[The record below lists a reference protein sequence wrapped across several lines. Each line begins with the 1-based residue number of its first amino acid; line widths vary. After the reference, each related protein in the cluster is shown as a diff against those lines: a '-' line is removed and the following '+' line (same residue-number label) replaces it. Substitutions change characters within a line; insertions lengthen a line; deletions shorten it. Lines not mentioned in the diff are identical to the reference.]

1 MKRFLLPLFATIVCM
16 SAARAAAP
24 NKALAA
30 PATDTI
36 RITANDFEVIEYGKD
51 NDWFIGMYSV
61 DSTYLI
67 CFDYVSETVSGTFTL
82 ADMIASY
89 SWMQVRKTK
98 KYIDYKSV
106 TLTVQ
111 KNQDKSVDLYAD
123 ILGDDGNV
131 YLLTAHYVQKRP
143 SITPKDTVSYTLG
156 EAELNLGNISF
167 QMHSEDKPEVYFS
180 TIVYY
185 EGLIEGTYTEA
196 DIAPY
201 GACIRIGEKWIDAVR
216 YDLEVTQQDYVY
228 QAKAEMIGN
237 DSVLYRITMTSHS
250 LMPKRTVDI
259 AIRNMT
265 IENLTA
271 TQGIYYLDGFND
283 DYEVS
288 VQVTADSIAD
298 GVFSTGFTATL
309 NSKEGQSTTG
319 LQTTLTLRTDAKS
332 RKVNINMLGKDTV
345 LYRIDMGYIIPTPTD
360 TIDVP
365 FTRSAEL
372 THAKAAG
379 NYQFYNRNDK
389 YIAAIDVHTDT
400 LGGTFSGD
408 AIDKYYSFLGIIRGR
423 DTLGVRVMDA
433 KVVLSQAQDTTY
445 LAANMI
451 GDDSIMYRVTMF
463 YVPPVAKDT
472 VVLNIPKA
480 QYNDL
485 LAQGAYQVHGYTPDS
500 AYYLS
505 LTPFAEQTEG
515 TYEVSDMYQKYS
527 YIARFDSKDDF
538 TRIPFYSGG
547 VTAKRKGL
555 YLDVAGGIMGKD
567 SIYYKVQMSA
577 LMPMPYDS
585 VSGEVDFTYGTQD
598 EVTINTAYLADSSMI
613 LFDAVAYGVIN
624 NTFIRFNTD
633 TTDAVTIIPVGVYPI
648 DDSRRLGT
656 VYAGGITTNEKGES
670 ALTPSFYARTWMDG
684 RVVPPLYFMVEG
696 TVSVENRNGYLYI
709 EVNARNSYGRPIHI
723 IYNSNP
729 TTPVENVTTPPDRA
743 RKVLQDG
750 QVLIRRGNET
760 FNILGAKVR

>member
-1 MKRFLLPLFATIVCM
+1 MKRFLLPLFATIVCV
-16 SAARAAAP
+16 SVAQAAAP
-24 NKALAA
+24 CKALAA

-36 RITANDFEVIEYGKD
+36 RITANDFEAIEYGKD
-51 NDWFIGMYSV
+51 NDWFIGMYST

-67 CFDYVSETVSGTFTL
+67 CFDYVSKALSGTFTL
-82 ADMIASY
+82 ADMITKY
-89 SWMQVRKTK
+89 SWMQVCKTK

-131 YLLTAHYVQKRP
+131 YLLTAHYVPQRP

-156 EAELNLGNISF
+156 EAELNIGNISF
-167 QMHSEDKPEVYFS
+167 QMHTEDKPEVYFS
-180 TIVYY
+180 TIIYY

-196 DIAPY
+196 EMAPY
-201 GACIRIGEKWIDAVR
+201 GASLRIGEKWIDALR
-216 YDLEVTQQDYVY
+216 YDLTVTQQDYVY

-237 DSVLYRITMTSHS
+237 DSVLYRIAMTSHS
-250 LMPKRTVDI
+250 LVPKRTVDI

-265 IENLTA
+265 IENLTS

-283 DYEVS
+283 DYAVS
-288 VQVTADSIAD
+288 VQVTADSITD
-298 GVFSTGFTATL
+298 GVFGTGFTTTL
-309 NSKEGQSTTG
+309 NSKEGKSTTG
-319 LQTTLTLRTDAKS
+319 LQTTLTLSTDVKS
-332 RKVNINMLGKDTV
+332 RMVKINMLGKDTV

-408 AIDKYYSFLGIIRGR
+408 AIDKYYSFLGVIRNR

-445 LAANMI
+445 LAANVI

-472 VVLNIPKA
+472 VLLTVPKA
-480 QYNDL
+480 QYYNRNM
-485 LAQGAYQVHGYTPDS
+485 QGAYQIHGYTPDS

-505 LTPFAEQTEG
+505 LTPFTEQPEG
-515 TYEVSDMYQKYS
+515 TFEVSDMYQKYS
-527 YIARFDSKDDF
+527 YIAHFDHKGGF
-538 TRIPFYSGG
+538 TRIPFYSGE
-547 VTAKRKGL
+547 VTATRQGR

-567 SIYYKVQMSA
+567 SIYYKVHMSA

-585 VSGEVDFTYGTQD
+585 VSGEVNFTYGTQD

-613 LFDAVAYGVIN
+613 LFDAVSYGVTN
-624 NTFIRFNTD
+624 NTYIRFNTD
-633 TTDAVTIIPVGVYPI
+633 TTDAVTIIPTGIYPI

-656 VYAGGITTNEKGES
+656 VLAGSVGADKDGNP
-670 ALTPSFYARTWMDG
+670 APLPSFFGRTLWTG
-684 RVVPPLYFMVEG
+684 QIVPPLYFMVDG
-696 TVSVENRNGYLYI
+696 TVSVENRDGYLYI

-729 TTPVENVTTPPDRA
+729 TPVENVTTPPDRA
-743 RKVLQDG
+743 TKILRNG
-750 QVLIRRGNET
+750 QVLIQRDGKT
-760 FNILGAKVR
+760 YTITGAEVK